1 MMSWTRKHYRDVAV
15 LCIYCV
21 LTIAM
26 TWPLPAQMATHLAGD
41 DVDVLINPWADW
53 WTRKALTE
61 NLDFYR
67 TDYIFYPQGTSLVF
81 HSFSH
86 VNTAISLLLAPLVG
100 HFAAYNLT
108 ILLTYILSGFGMY
121 LLVNHLI
128 GCWPAAF
135 VAGVVF
141 AFHPYHLFQSSHPV
155 LVTTQFMPLFALA
168 LTRLIHSS
176 GVGRVKQTLLA
187 ALWFLLTALSS
198 WHLMLMLAGWTA
210 LYLLYD
216 LLFERASRT
225 PGAFRHLILLVIVFV
240 LAITPFLWPIARE
253 LLASGTS
260 YMTVSVEE
268 GRGND
273 LFSFFI
279 PNRLHPVLGPLVLEI
294 NSKIGYTRNLPAY
307 LGYAALGLAVAGVAS
322 ARRRARFWW
331 LTGLVFFALSLGAQ
345 IKWEGNTLCAFDLPW
360 AVPIIGVLRH
370 PLRLNSLTFFS
381 LAALVGF
388 GSRWLYGWLVPR
400 GRPLAYL
407 ALGLLTGFL
416 LFEYWVFPFPTTE
429 PSYSPFLYQL
439 AQEEGD
445 FAVADF
451 PVGRQEAKYYLF
463 FQTIHGK
470 KIVDGVVSRTPD
482 DAYDFINADPLL
494 GPLVNEN
501 VPTQYLEE
509 RLAVLAAHDIRYIII
524 HKRFFDS
531 ARMENWQKWLVS
543 FPPPFYEDEMVI
555 VYRTAPELKTDLLQ
569 DESVRRL
576 DAQLGDQIHL
586 RGYRSSSSALVA
598 GDTLTVTLLW
608 QSDGRLT
615 VNEDYHAFVHLLD
628 AEGQLAAQRDGVPVQ
643 GERPTWSWWGGEV
656 IQDEYVL
663 ITDPELPAGAYTL
676 SVGMYELLSGVR
688 LSAVGP
694 AGEHLPNDSVPL
706 IEIQVTSGNE

>member
-1 MMSWTRKHYRDVAV
+1 MTSWTRKHYRDVAV
-15 LCIYCV
+15 LGIYCV

-26 TWPLPAQMATHLAGD
+26 TWPLPAQMPTHLAGD

-53 WTRKALTE
+53 WTKKVLTE

-67 TDYIFYPQGTSLVF
+67 TDHMFYPQGTSLVF

-86 VNTAISLLLAPLVG
+86 VNTVISLLLTPLVG
-100 HFAAYNLT
+100 HFTAYNLA
-108 ILLTYILSGFGMY
+108 ILLTYVLSGFGMY
-121 LLVNHLI
+121 LLANHLT
-128 GCWPAAF
+128 GCRPAAF

-155 LVTTQFMPLFALA
+155 LVTTQFVPLFALA
-168 LTRLIHSS
+168 LARTIHTS
-176 GVGRVKQTLLA
+176 GVERIKQTLLA

-216 LLFERASRT
+216 LLFERASWT
-225 PGAFRHLILLVIVFV
+225 PGVFRHLILLVIIVV
-240 LAITPFLWPIARE
+240 LGITPFLWPVVRE
-253 LLASGTS
+253 LLASGAS

-273 LFSFFI
+273 LLSFFI
-279 PNRLHPVLGPLVLEI
+279 PNRLHPVFGPLVLEI
-294 NSKIGYTRNLPAY
+294 NSRIGYTRNLPAY

-322 ARRRARFWW
+322 ARRRTRFWW
-331 LTGLVFFALSLGAQ
+331 LTGLVFFALSLGSQ
-345 IKWEGNTLCAFDLPW
+345 VRWEGDTLCTFDLPW

-370 PLRLNSLTFFS
+370 PLRLNSLTFLS
-381 LAALVGF
+381 LAVLVGF
-388 GSRWLYGWLVPR
+388 GSRWLYGRLASR

-407 ALGLLTGFL
+407 ALGLWTGFL

-482 DAYDFINADPLL
+482 DAYDFIDADPLL

-509 RLAVLAAHDIRYIII
+509 RLAVLAAHDIRYIIL

-555 VYRTAPELKTDLLQ
+555 VYRTAPALKTELLRE
-569 DESVRRL
+569 ESVRRL

-586 RGYRSSSSALVA
+586 RGYRSSSSELAA
-598 GDTLTVTLLW
+598 GDTLTVTLFW
-608 QSDGRLT
+608 QLDGRLT
-615 VNEDYHAFVHLLD
+615 ANEDYHVFVHLLN
-628 AEGQLAAQRDGVPVQ
+628 EGQLAAQCDGVPVQ
-643 GERPTWSWWGGEV
+643 GERPTWSWWDGEV

-663 ITDPELPAGAYTL
+663 VTDSELLAGAYTL
-676 SVGMYELLSGVR
+676 SVGMYELSTGVR
-688 LSAVGP
+688 LPAVGP
-694 AGEHLPNDSVPL
+694 AGEHLPNDSIPL
-706 IEIQVTSGNE
+706 LEIQVTGGNE